1 MPELF
6 EKLSA
11 EEKSIRILDYVKGRA
26 SEDIGRQIL
35 ESAETDAK
43 VAEELFYYQGLENSI
58 GANEEAHTAD
68 ELGWARLNRALDNE
82 ASANVPVAAND
93 NVSIWR
99 YATVAL
105 AMLFVGQSAFTYGN
119 WQQTGDNSEQY
130 LPVAEQSGTFVL
142 QVTFAS
148 DATEQDI
155 RTLIR
160 AAGGEFT
167 AGPSS
172 LGVYELSFT
181 SEEQLRD
188 ALLSFRQTGDVVESV
203 FKK

>member
-6 EKLSA
+6 ENLSA
-11 EEKSIRILDYVKGRA
+11 EEKSAQILDFVKGRA
-26 SEDIGRQIL
+26 SGDMGEQI
-35 ESAETDAK
+35 EKSAAADPRI
-43 VAEELFYYQGLENSI
+43 AEELAYYRGLANSI
-58 GANEEAHTAD
+58 EADQSSDTFD
-68 ELGWARLNRALDNE
+68 EIGWARLSRALDDE
-82 ASANVPVAAND
+82 TTSAPVAAND
-93 NVSIWR
+93 NNSIWR

-105 AMLFVGQSAFTYGN
+105 AMLFVDQSAFTYSN
-119 WQQTGDNSEQY
+119 WQQPGDNSEQY
-130 LPVAEQSGTFVL
+130 LPVAEESGAFIL

-172 LGVYELSFT
+172 LGVYELSFA
-181 SEEQLRD
+181 SDAQLRE
-188 ALLSFRQTGDVVESV
+188 ALLSFRQSGEIVESV

>member
-11 EEKSIRILDYVKGRA
+11 EEKSIHILDYVKGRA
-26 SEDIGRQIL
+26 SEEIGQQIL
-35 ESAETDAK
+35 ENAKTDTQI
-43 VAEELFYYQGLENSI
+43 AEELAYYQGLEASLNHDNN
-58 GANEEAHTAD
+58 ATNAD
-68 ELGWARLNRALDNE
+68 EIGWARLNRALDNE
-82 ASANVPVAAND
+82 QSVNIPEAAND
-93 NVSIWR
+93 NVSVWR

-105 AMLFVGQSAFTYGN
+105 AMLFVGQSVFTYGN
-119 WQQTGDNSEQY
+119 WQQSADSSEQY
-130 LPVAEQSGTFVL
+130 LPVSEQAGVFVL

-148 DATEQDI
+148 DATEHDI

-160 AAGGEFT
+160 AAGGEFS

-172 LGVYELSFT
+172 LGVYELSFS
-181 SEEQLRD
+181 SEQQLRD
-188 ALLSFRQTGDVVESV
+188 ALLSFRQTNDVVESV